1 MQQRQSGF
9 TLIELMIVV
18 AIIGILA
25 AIAIPQYSAYTNR
38 AKAADAL
45 SLMGAIKTAVSE
57 YISTAGI
64 ANGSEAAL
72 TMKNI
77 GLQKDKKD
85 ILYSSTNVASV
96 TLDKGVIT
104 AKFVAGLMDAK
115 ELILTPLIAKDGG
128 TVTWTCSTTVSNTQ
142 YVPSNCRG
150 AAPIAAVAAAA
161 AVVAPKVIKKK
172 KKRG

>member
-1 MQQRQSGF
+1 MQHRQSGF

-64 ANGSEAAL
+64 QNGSEADL
-72 TMKNI
+72 TMENI
-77 GLQKDKKD
+77 GLQKDGAD
-85 ILYSSTNVASV
+85 VTYSSGNVEKVELAS
-96 TLDKGVIT
+96 GVIT
-104 AKFVAGLMDAK
+104 ATFVAKLMEGK
-115 ELILTPLIAKDGG
+115 TLVLTPTIAKDGG
-128 TVTWTCSTTVSNTQ
+128 TVTWACSSTVSNTQ
-142 YVPSNCRG
+142 YVPSNCR
-150 AAPIAAVAAAA
+150 
-161 AVVAPKVIKKK
+161 KKA
-172 KKRG
+172 GGSM